1 MMLKPRVFIMLF
13 PMLLGVSYFYNSWTQ
28 PLLADEPTRAIVSLE
43 MLLRGDAFPTINN
56 EAYLNKP
63 PLYNWILV
71 PFLMVFGQSEWVV
84 RLPAILSLLALGY
97 LIFYFYQ
104 KITGDKEVSFFT
116 AMAFLTSG
124 NILFYSSLLG
134 HIDATFSI
142 VIFTHFML
150 CYLLGKS
157 GKWNLLF
164 RWSYL
169 LCFIGFM
176 LKGLPAIVF
185 VGVSLIV
192 TALFFKQFKRLLSVS
207 HWLNML
213 WFVVP
218 IVLYFGVFSQFYPLT
233 DYVYNLWVESSKR
246 TVIEKSFLESIGHL
260 FTFPFEFIIE
270 TAPWSFLIVLFFN
283 KKCRQLAKENEFIR
297 FSIYLFFANIAVYWL
312 APDTRARY
320 VMMLYPIY
328 FYPLFFAFKALKP
341 SAKKAIRFVS
351 PLMASILLVGLC
363 IFYFVDPLLVMAY
376 SYEWIV
382 VLVLLGIGLMFALSS
397 YCHSLYP
404 LLFLLI
410 VVRFGFDSIIIPERA
425 KTGETTQDK
434 KEALEIAEIVGHEPL
449 AMFNSNLHHSSTYYL
464 TRERQVLLPIAT
476 SKDTF
481 NKKKYYLTPSDL
493 IIDSARTTIHYTF
506 VRRHMNKPFSLV
518 KFKSGFPK
526 KKK

>member
-1 MMLKPRVFIMLF
+1 MLKPRVFILLF
-13 PMLLGVSYFYNSWTQ
+13 PLLLGVSYFYNSWTQ

-71 PFLMVFGQSEWVV
+71 PFLMVFGESEWVV

-142 VIFTHFML
+142 VIFAHFML
-150 CYLLGKS
+150 CYLLGSS

-164 RWSYL
+164 RWSYV

-176 LKGLPAIVF
+176 LKGLPSIVF
-185 VGVSLIV
+185 VGVSLLV
-192 TALFFKQFKRLLSVS
+192 TALFFKQFKRLFSAS

-218 IVLYFGVFSQFYPLT
+218 IVIYFAAFSQFYPLT
-233 DYVYNLWVESSKR
+233 DYVQNLWVESSKR

-260 FTFPFEFIIE
+260 FTFPFQFILE
-270 TAPWSFLIVLFFN
+270 TAPWSFLIALFFH
-283 KKCRQLAKENEFIR
+283 KKCRQFVAENEFLR
-297 FSIYLFFANIAVYWL
+297 FSVYLFFANIAVYWL

-328 FYPLFFAFKALKP
+328 FSLLFFAFKALKP
-341 SAKKAIRFVS
+341 SAKRVVWYIS
-351 PLMASILLVGLC
+351 PLLASLLLLGLGV
-363 IFYFVDPLLVMAY
+363 FYFVDTPLVM
-376 SYEWIV
+376 SYLWEWV
-382 VLVLLGIGLMFALSS
+382 VILVLMGIGLMFALSS
-397 YCHSLYP
+397 YRTTFYP

-410 VVRFGFDSIIIPERA
+410 VIRFGFDSIVIPERA

-434 KEALEIAEIVGHEPL
+434 KEALEIAKIVGTEPL

-464 TRERQVLLPIAT
+464 TRQRQAVLPIAT
-476 SKDTF
+476 TKDSCDKNT
-481 NKKKYYLTPSDL
+481 YYLTPTDL
-493 IIDSARTTIHYTF
+493 IKDSASTPVHYTF
-506 VRRHMNKPFSLV
+506 VRRYMNKPFSLV
-518 KFKSGFPK
+518 KFKNGFPK
-526 KKK
+526 KKE